1 MARPSR
7 SAPAAPALSL
17 LTPAEAA
24 ARIGASEM
32 HIYRLIADG
41 ELRAVDISQR
51 GSKRS
56 KTRVRSDDLEAYI
69 EVRTRTVGTPTS
81 AA

>member
-7 SAPAAPALSL
+7 SAPAAPTLSL

-69 EVRTRTVGTPTS
+69 ETRTRVVGTPS
-81 AA
+81 PAA